1 MHEFWAET
9 TMVRSDF
16 ERIMHRPQRRL
27 CSIKLVLLSINRQC
41 RRTRFQA
48 LLTKIGDCK
57 YFFLI
62 EEVME
67 VSFSGHYHFSMSSQ
81 LSVEHLQVSGGC

>member
-1 MHEFWAET
+1 MQYQIGIAFNQPS
-9 TMVRSDF
+9 V
-16 ERIMHRPQRRL
+16 
-27 CSIKLVLLSINRQC
+27 

-67 VSFSGHYHFSMSSQ
+67 VSFSGH
-81 LSVEHLQVSGGC
+81 